1 MDFCETSRAMR
12 TAGVARP
19 TFSCRVV
26 VRVGLVS
33 TSLALASLAARAQD
47 AGGLVPDPLVVARVG
62 ETPIYRAALTSALQR
77 TGFERLSTD
86 DDRLRMQAEVLAQLI
101 DEQILRQLIA
111 REGFTATDAEI
122 DAFIAQLQ
130 TRLAPSRVSLD
141 AFLEQSG
148 RDIKALKSHVALE
161 IGVNKLITSR
171 LTPEL
176 LQQVYG
182 DHRTELDGSLVR
194 VSHIVLRPDAAQG
207 DDAVQQLVAKASKIR
222 SEVLQGRLTFA
233 DAAAKYSAGPSRR
246 RGGDL
251 GFLPRSSAM
260 AEEFSR
266 QIFALRKGDVSK
278 PFATPSGVHIATV
291 TALQPGTVPAE
302 RMRPQVEKL
311 AAQKLLREIL
321 EAARAKADVFYS
333 PGVAHF
339 DRSADRDGRPT
350 VVVEP
355 KPVGG

>member
-1 MDFCETSRAMR
+1 MR
-12 TAGVARP
+12 TAGVACP
-19 TFSCRVV
+19 TFSCPVV
-26 VRVGLVS
+26 LHVGLAS
-33 TSLALASLAARAQD
+33 TILAMACHAAAQD

-62 ETPIYRAALTSALQR
+62 ETPIYRAALSSALQR
-77 TGFERLSTD
+77 VGYERLSND
-86 DDRLRMQAEVLAQLI
+86 DDKLRMRAEVLAQLI
-101 DEQILRQLIA
+101 DEQILRQVIA
-111 REGFTATDAEI
+111 REGFAATAAEV

-148 RDIKALKSHVALE
+148 RDLKALESHVALE

-222 SEVLQGRLTFA
+222 SEVLQGRMTFA

-266 QIFALRKGDVSK
+266 QVFSLRKGDVSK

-311 AAQKLLREIL
+311 AAQKLLRQML
-321 EAARAKADVFYS
+321 ETERAKADVYYA

-339 DRSADRDGRPT
+339 DRTEDRDGRPT
-350 VVVEP
+350 VVIEP